1 MKMIDLNDAKL
12 ADVAQNLVV
21 DENNIVRITSIYR
34 LIDTK

>member
-21 DENNIVRITSIYR
+21 GENNIVRITSIYR